1 MSVPMPEINLVP
13 LLPEIVIALAAM
25 GLLLAGAWR
34 DKGSGGSLVGYGAI
48 LAILLAAL
56 LTWSSSGPNT
66 AETFDGMFV
75 LDPFASFMKML
86 MYVGALFPILL
97 SWDALQRLDMRTGEY
112 FVLNL
117 FALLGGMIMVSSGD
131 FLTLY
136 LGLEMM
142 SLSIY
147 VLAGYRRDDA
157 LANEAGLKY
166 FVLGS
171 MASGLLLYGISLIY
185 GGTGGITFAGVQ
197 ESVAVAGTGHLG
209 VHLGVI
215 LVVAGMAFKVAAA
228 PFHMWSPD
236 VYEGSA
242 TPVTAFMS
250 SLPKI
255 AGFAA
260 IYRVLPGAFA
270 DLHGQWGPVL
280 QFLSIIS
287 LVVGAFAAIPQTNIK
302 RMLAYSSVGH
312 VGYALIGLVPGTVL
326 GYRSVLIYLA
336 IYLFMNM
343 GVFALI
349 LVFARDGIGE
359 SIQDYRGLAHKR
371 PVLAAVVALFM
382 FSMAGIPPFAG
393 FIGKLNVFMAA
404 VNGGHVGLALAG
416 VLSSAV
422 AAFYYLRIVKIMYFE
437 QPEVGF
443 QMRVGGFSGAV
454 IAVSAFL
461 ILAWGI
467 QPGRLLA
474 WAELSVTPFM

>member
-34 DKGSGGSLVGYGAI
+34 DKESGGTLAGYGAMA
-48 LAILLAAL
+48 AILLAAVI
-56 LTWSSSGPNT
+56 TWIG
-66 AETFDGMFV
+66 ADVKMGETFGGMFIA
-75 LDPFASFMKML
+75 DPFAAFMKML
-86 MYVGALFPILL
+86 MYAGALFPILMA
-97 SWDALQRLDMRTGEY
+97 WDTLHRLEMRTLEY
-112 FVLNL
+112 FVLIL
-117 FALLGGMIMVSSGD
+117 FALLGGMIMASSGD

-136 LGLEMM
+136 LGLELM

-171 MASGLLLYGISLIY
+171 LASGLFLYGVSLIY
-185 GGTGGITFAGVQ
+185 GGTGGITFTAVQ
-197 ESVAVAGTGHLG
+197 EAMGAGGTTHLG
-209 VHLGVI
+209 TRLGVV
-215 LVVAGMAFKVAAA
+215 LVAAGMAFKIAAA

-250 SLPKI
+250 ALPKI

-270 DLHGQWGPVL
+270 SLHEQWGVIL
-280 QFLSIIS
+280 QFLSVVS
-287 LVVGAFAAIPQTNIK
+287 LAVGALAAIPQTNIK

-312 VGYALIGLVPGTVL
+312 VGYALIGLVPGSVL
-326 GYRSVLIYLA
+326 GYRAVMVYLA

-343 GVFALI
+343 GTFALI
-349 LVFARDGIGE
+349 LVLGRDGIGE

-371 PVLAAVVALFM
+371 PVLAAIMALLM
-382 FSMAGIPPFAG
+382 FSMAGIPPLAG
-393 FIGKLNVFMAA
+393 FIGKLHIFMAA
-404 VNGGHVGLALAG
+404 VNAGHVGLALVG
-416 VLSSAV
+416 VLASAV
-422 AAFYYLRIVKIMYFE
+422 AAFYYLRIVKILYFE
-437 QPEVGF
+437 QPEAAF
-443 QMRVGGFSGAV
+443 QMPVGGFSGLV
-454 IAVSAFL
+454 IAVSAL
-461 ILAWGI
+461 LVLVWGV

-474 WAELSVTPFM
+474 WVEWSVTPFM